1 MQLTKQKTM
10 ATDYVSYFKHYIS
23 LTKELKFEDA
33 IDKSTKYTLEVFN
46 KLSEKKASYAY
57 EEDKWTVKQLI
68 SHVIDTER
76 IMSYRALRYARKDK
90 TLLSGF
96 NDNKYAANS
105 GAPERSLDSLI
116 AEFKSLRKSTSQLFN
131 SFTQDMLTY
140 DGPKEQKGFTVEK
153 IGRMIAG
160 HSMHHCNILTERY
173 GVK

>member
-1 MQLTKQKTM
+1 MS
-10 ATDYVSYFKHYIS
+10 TDYVAYFKHYIS
-23 LTKELKFEDA
+23 LTEELKFEDTLV
-33 IDKSTKYTLEVFN
+33 KSTNNTLEVFN
-46 KLSEKKASYAY
+46 KLSEGNASYAY

-105 GAPERSLDSLI
+105 GAQERSLDSLI
-116 AEFKSLRKSTSQLFN
+116 AEFKALRTSTSILFN
-131 SFTQDMLTY
+131 SFSSEMLAL
-140 DGPKEQKGFTVEK
+140 DGPEEQKGFTVEK

-160 HSMHHCNILTERY
+160 HSMHHCNILVERY

>member
-1 MQLTKQKTM
+1 M
-10 ATDYVSYFKHYIS
+10 ATDYVVYFKHYIS
-23 LTKELKFEDA
+23 LTKEFSLEEA
-33 IDKSTKYTLEVFN
+33 LDKSSFYTLNIFDKILEENADF
-46 KLSEKKASYAY
+46 KY
-57 EEDKWTVKQLI
+57 EEDKWTIKQLI

-105 GAPERSLDSLI
+105 GAQERSLDSLI
-116 AEFKSLRKSTSQLFN
+116 SEFKNLRTSTSQLFN
-131 SFTQDMLTY
+131 SFTTEMLAL
-140 DGPKEQKGFTVEK
+140 DGPEKQKGFTVEK

-160 HSMHHCNILTERY
+160 HSMHHDNILVERY